1 MSPRFIIAGVC
12 LFVCVLPN
20 AQAQLNDDLDSAS
33 ILKQDST
40 AYKLFLSRPDS
51 AIRIAKNALEN
62 SMEIRNW
69 YLEGFSDYVLSK
81 SYWAKGNL
89 KLAADYG
96 FRALKQF
103 ENSRELRLWSKS
115 LLSLARTF
123 IDLHNFEQGDI
134 YIQQAIALSEKHHDP
149 YILAEAYR
157 EMSMLFSE
165 RKLYDSAI
173 YYADEGLKIFSVFKD
188 SISESILFSR
198 KAKIYF
204 NEGKYSLSSYYN
216 RRALLYD
223 SLVGNRRALGVSY
236 YQSAQDAFHQHKL
249 DSAIFLLSRSIS
261 INKEMHNLA
270 SLIKAHNLLANVY
283 IEQGKPSLAASALN
297 LVSQYKDSLY
307 NTEKT
312 GQIQEMQAL
321 HELASKQQRIDF
333 LEQEN
338 KLKQQQVIVQRLFV
352 AVLLV
357 GILLLGA
364 TIFFQRRYRLLQ
376 ERSNAELASKNRSIE
391 QQKEEIQ
398 SQAET
403 LQELNLLK
411 SKLFSVISHDLRGP
425 MATLHAILDLL
436 IHKHMTAEEFLTI
449 AEKLKG
455 SMDITQRTLENL
467 LNWSLSQMEG
477 MKTDRKTIDLSFT
490 ISEACKLMLEAAE
503 RKNVNIQHTLPGS
516 LFVTA
521 DEDQILLILRNLI
534 HNAIKFSKPYDQVHV
549 SAKCETDFCY
559 VTVRD
564 TGIGMT
570 KTEVDMVVSSKQYFS
585 KTGTMQEKGT
595 GLGLL
600 LCHEFIKLNGGEIKI
615 KSNINSGTE
624 VVFTLPIASI
634 YLN

>member
-1 MSPRFIIAGVC
+1 MTPRNIILPVC
-12 LFVCVLPN
+12 LVACVIAN
-20 AQAQLNDDLDSAS
+20 AQAQQHILDSAA
-33 ILKQDST
+33 ILKQDSI

-51 AIRIAKNALEN
+51 SIAIAKRALEN
-62 SMEIRNW
+62 SVEIKNW

-96 FRALKQF
+96 FRSLKLF
-103 ENSRELRLWSKS
+103 ENTRELRLWSKS
-115 LLSLARTF
+115 LLSLGRTF
-123 IDLHNFEQGDI
+123 TDLRNFEQGEI
-134 YIQQAIALSEKHHDP
+134 YIDQAVALSSKHHDP

-157 EMSMLFSE
+157 EMSMLYSE
-165 RKLYDSAI
+165 RKQYDSAI

-204 NEGKYSLSSYYN
+204 SQGKYDLSAFYN
-216 RRALLYD
+216 RKGLLYD
-223 SLVGNRRALGVSY
+223 SLVHNRRALGVSY
-236 YQSAQDAFHQHKL
+236 YQLGRDVFQEHKY
-249 DSAIFLLSRSIS
+249 DSAILLLSRSIE
-261 INKEMHNLA
+261 INKDMHNLG
-270 SLIKAHNLLANVY
+270 SLIKAYNLLANVY
-283 IEQGKPSLAASALN
+283 LAQNRPQLAASTLALA
-297 LVSQYKDSLY
+297 SQYKDSLY

-321 HELASKQQRIDF
+321 HELASKQQRIDL
-333 LEQEN
+333 LEREN
-338 KLKQQQVIVQRLFV
+338 ELNQQQVIVQRLFV
-352 AVLLV
+352 AFLLV
-357 GILLLGA
+357 GILLLAA
-364 TIFFQRRYRLLQ
+364 TIFFQRRYRSLQ
-376 ERSNAELASKNRSIE
+376 DKTNAELALKNKSIE

-436 IHKHMTAEEFLTI
+436 IHKHMTAEEFLAI

-477 MKTDRKTIDLSFT
+477 MKTDRKTIDIRYT
-490 ISEACKLMLEAAE
+490 ISEACNLMLEAAE
-503 RKNVNIQHTLPGS
+503 RKNINIQHNLPES

-534 HNAIKFSKPYDQVHV
+534 HNAIKFSKPYDRVHV
-549 SAKCETDFCY
+549 TAKQETNFCHI
-559 VTVRD
+559 TVKD

-570 KTEVDMVVSSKQYFS
+570 KTEVEMVASSKQYFS

-624 VVFTLPIASI
+624 VIFTLPVAPLH
-634 YLN
+634 LN